1 MDHSVARFYAAEIV
15 NHMAAA
21 FWVEHVE
28 HYGEGGEE
36 ATAVSAK
43 RHLEGAARDAFAK
56 LAEAMGYTVSAKAL
70 EAA

>member
-1 MDHSVARFYAAEIV
+1 MDHNAAKFYAAKIV
-15 NHMAAA
+15 DHMAAA

-36 ATAVSAK
+36 ASAASAK

-56 LAEAMGYTVSAKAL
+56 LAEAMGYTIAAKAL

>member
-1 MDHSVARFYAAEIV
+1 MDHNTVKFHANEIADR
-15 NHMAAA
+15 MAAA

-36 ATAVSAK
+36 ASAVSVK

-56 LAEAMGYTVSAKAL
+56 LAEAMGYTITTNAQ